1 MRTKLRAV
9 TALLLGAAL
18 LAGCSSTEAGKAN
31 PEGAGGGA
39 PQESASVAKFTAVPA
54 ADAKDVPVNVPV
66 AVSVSDGTIDSVAVN
81 NPEGKPVAGKLA
93 DDKKS
98 WATTEPLGY
107 GKAYSYAGK
116 ATGTD
121 GKTIELKGA
130 FNTVAPAAQVRGTV
144 FPTDDQQV
152 GVAVPIMVKFD
163 APVSDRAAV
172 QKALTVTNTANVKGS
187 WAWLGDSEVH
197 YRPEAY
203 WPANTKIHVEA
214 KLYGV
219 AYGGGAYGSSD
230 VTSDFTV
237 GRNQVV
243 KIDTPTHQLVV
254 QRDGQTVATYPA
266 SFGKDADPELTTPN
280 GTFVVM
286 QKDEQWSFDNP
297 QYGYT
302 NVLKKWAVRFS
313 NHGEFIHENN
323 DNAANIGK
331 NNTSHGCANL
341 TEADA
346 KAYFDTAMIGDPVEV
361 TGSITTLP
369 AKYDW
374 YDWQVPWAQWQTLSA
389 I

>member
-1 MRTKLRAV
+1 MRTKLRVV
-9 TALLLGAAL
+9 TAFLLGAAL
-18 LAGCSSTEAGKAN
+18 LAGCSSTEAGKAS
-31 PEGAGGGA
+31 PEGAGGA
-39 PQESASVAKFTAVPA
+39 PQEQTSIAKFTAVPA
-54 ADAKDVPVNVPV
+54 ADAKDAPVNVPV
-66 AVSVSDGTIDSVAVN
+66 NVTVSDGTIDEVAVN

-98 WATTEPLGY
+98 WSTTEPLGY
-107 GKAYSYAGK
+107 GKAYTYSGK

-121 GKTIELKGA
+121 GRTAELKGG
-130 FNTVAPAAQVRGTV
+130 FSTVAPASQIRGTL
-144 FPTDDQQV
+144 FPTDDQTM
-152 GVAVPIMVKFD
+152 GVAIPIMVKFD
-163 APVSDRAAV
+163 APVTDRAAV
-172 QKALTVTNTANVKGS
+172 QKALTVTNSANVQGS
-187 WAWLGDSEVH
+187 WAWLSEQEVH

-203 WPANTKIHVEA
+203 WPAGTKVHVEA

-219 AYGGGAYGSSD
+219 AYGGGAYGASD
-230 VTSDFTV
+230 VTSDFTI

-254 QRDGQTVATYPA
+254 QRDGQTVASYPA
-266 SFGKDADPELTTPN
+266 SFGRDADPELTTPN
-280 GTFVVM
+280 GTFIVM
-286 QKDEQWSFDNP
+286 QKDDQWSFDNP

-323 DNAANIGK
+323 DNAANIGN

-346 KAYFDTAMIGDPVEV
+346 KAYYDTAMIGDPVEV
-361 TGSITTLP
+361 VGSITTLP

-374 YDWQVPWAQWQTLSA
+374 YDWQIPWAQWQTMSA
-389 I
+389 A

>member
-1 MRTKLRAV
+1 V
-9 TALLLGAAL
+9 SALLLGAAL
-18 LAGCSSTEAGKAN
+18 LAGCSSTQAGKAV
-31 PEGAGGGA
+31 PATGADA
-39 PQESASVAKFTAVPA
+39 PGIAKFTAVPA
-54 ADAKDVPVNVPV
+54 ANAKDVPVNVPV
-66 AVSVSDGTIDSVAVN
+66 TVTVTDGTIDDVAVK
-81 NPEGKPVAGKLA
+81 NPEGKPVAGKRA

-98 WATTEPLGY
+98 WTTTEPLGY
-107 GKAYSYAGK
+107 GKAYTYSGK

-121 GKTIELKGA
+121 GKTVELKGG
-130 FNTVAPAAQVRGTV
+130 FNTVTPASQNRATL
-144 FPTDDQQV
+144 FPSDNQTV
-152 GVAVPIMVKFD
+152 GVAAPIMVKFD
-163 APVSDRAAV
+163 APVADRAAA
-172 QKALTVTNTANVKGS
+172 QKALTVTNTANVTGT
-187 WAWLGDSEVH
+187 WAWLSDREVH
-197 YRPEAY
+197 YRPQAY

-219 AYGGGAYGSSD
+219 AYGGGAYGTAD

-254 QRDGQTVATYPA
+254 QRDGATVASYPA
-266 SFGKDADPELTTPN
+266 SFGKDDNPDLNTPN

-286 QKDEQWSFDNP
+286 QKDDQWSFDNP

-346 KAYFDTAMIGDPVEV
+346 KAYYDSAMIGDPVEV
-361 TGSITTLP
+361 TGATKTLEP
-369 AKYDW
+369 KYDW
-374 YDWQVPWAQWQTLSA
+374 YDWQIPWAQWQTMSA
-389 I
+389 A

>member
-1 MRTKLRAV
+1 V

-18 LAGCSSTEAGKAN
+18 LAGCSSTEAGKAT
-31 PEGAGGGA
+31 PEGAGGGS
-39 PQESASVAKFTAVPA
+39 QESASIAKFTAVPA
-54 ADAKDVPVNVPV
+54 VDAKDAPVNVPV
-66 AVSVSDGTIDSVAVN
+66 NVTVSDGTIDEVAVN
-81 NPEGKPVAGKLA
+81 NPEGKPVAGKIA

-107 GKAYSYAGK
+107 GKSYTYSGK

-121 GKTIELKGA
+121 GKKAELKGS
-130 FNTVAPAAQVRGTV
+130 FSTVAPASQIRGTL
-144 FPTDDQQV
+144 FPTDDQQM

-163 APVSDRAAV
+163 APVTDRAAV
-172 QKALTVTNTANVKGS
+172 QKALTVTNDKNVKGS
-187 WAWLGDSEVH
+187 WAWLSDQEVH

-203 WPANTKIHVEA
+203 WPANTKIHVDA

-230 VTSDFTV
+230 VTSDFTI

-254 QRDGQTVATYPA
+254 QRDGQTVASYPA
-266 SFGKDADPELTTPN
+266 SFGRDADPELTTPN

-286 QKDEQWSFDNP
+286 QKDDQWSFDNP

-346 KAYFDTAMIGDPVEV
+346 KAYYDTAMIGDPVEV
-361 TGSITTLP
+361 VGSITTLP

-374 YDWQVPWAQWQTLSA
+374 YDWQIPWAQWQTMSA

>member
-39 PQESASVAKFTAVPA
+39 QEPASIAKFTAVPA
-54 ADAKDVPVNVPV
+54 ADAKDAPVNVPV
-66 AVSVSDGTIDSVAVN
+66 NVSVSDGTIDEVAVA

-107 GKAYSYAGK
+107 GKAYTYSGK

-121 GKTIELKGA
+121 GKKVELKGG
-130 FNTVAPAAQVRGTV
+130 FTTVNPTAQVRGTV

-163 APVSDRAAV
+163 APVTDRAAV
-172 QKALTVTNTANVKGS
+172 QKALTVTNDKNVKGS
-187 WAWLGDSEVH
+187 WAWLSEQEVH
-197 YRPEAY
+197 YRPETY
-203 WPANTKIHVEA
+203 WPANTKIHVDA

-230 VTSDFTV
+230 VTSEFTV

-266 SFGKDADPELTTPN
+266 SFGRDADPELTTPN

-361 TGSITTLP
+361 VGSITTLP

-374 YDWQVPWAQWQTLSA
+374 YDWQVPWAQWQTMSA

>member
-18 LAGCSSTEAGKAN
+18 LAGCSSTEAGKASRAS
-31 PEGAGGGA
+31 AGSPDA
-39 PQESASVAKFTAVPA
+39 PAVAKFTAVPA
-54 ADAKDVPVNVPV
+54 VDAVDVPVNVPV
-66 AVSVSDGTIDSVAVN
+66 NVTVSDGTIDEVAVS
-81 NPEGKPVAGKLA
+81 NPEGAPVAGKLA

-98 WATTEPLGY
+98 WATTEVLGY
-107 GKAYSYAGK
+107 GKVYSYSGK

-121 GKTIELKGA
+121 GKKIELKGG
-130 FNTVAPAAQVRGTV
+130 FTTLAPAAQVRGTL
-144 FPTDDQQV
+144 FPVDGQQV

-163 APVSDRAAV
+163 APVADRAAV
-172 QKALTVTNTANVKGS
+172 QKALTVTNDQNVKGA
-187 WAWLGDSEVH
+187 WAWLSDQEVH

-219 AYGGGAYGSSD
+219 AYGGGAYGAAD
-230 VTSDFTV
+230 VTSDFTI

-254 QRDGQTVATYPA
+254 QRDGQTVASYPA
-266 SFGKDADPELTTPN
+266 SFGRDADPELTTPN

-323 DNAANIGK
+323 DNAANIGN

-341 TEADA
+341 VEADA
-346 KAYFDTAMIGDPVEV
+346 KAYYDTAMIGDPVEV
-361 TGSITTLP
+361 VGSITTLP

-374 YDWQVPWAQWQTLSA
+374 YDWQVPWAQWQTMSA

>member
-1 MRTKLRAV
+1 MLRKL
-9 TALLLGAAL
+9 TALLVGGAL
-18 LAGCSSTEAGKAN
+18 LVGCSAKVEQGSAK
-31 PEGAGGGA
+31 PEGAAGSSDPA
-39 PQESASVAKFTAVPA
+39 AVAKFTTAPV
-54 ADAKDVPVNVPV
+54 DGAKDAPVNTPV
-66 AVSVSDGTIDSVAVN
+66 QVTVAQGSIDQVTLS
-81 NPEGKPVAGKLA
+81 NPEGKPVAGKVA

-98 WATTEPLGY
+98 WASTEALGY
-107 GKAYSYAGK
+107 GKTYTYAGK

-121 GKTIELKGA
+121 GKSVELKGA
-130 FNTVAPAAQVRGTV
+130 FTTLTPASQVRATL
-144 FPTDDQQV
+144 FPSDDQTV
-152 GVAVPIMVKFD
+152 GVAAPIMVKFD
-163 APVSDRAAV
+163 SDVTDKAAV
-172 QKALTVTNTANVKGS
+172 EKALTVTNTAGVKGS
-187 WAWLGDSEVH
+187 WAWLGATQVD

-219 AYGGGAYGSSD
+219 PYGGGAFGKAD
-230 VTSDFTV
+230 VTSDYTV

-254 QRDGQTVATYPA
+254 QQNGQTVATYPA
-266 SFGKDADPELTTPN
+266 SFGKDADPDLTTPN

-286 QKDEQWSFDNP
+286 QKDEQFSFDNP
-297 QYGYT
+297 RYGYT

-341 TEADA
+341 LEADA
-346 KAYFDTAMIGDPVEV
+346 KAYYDSALIGDPVEV

-369 AKYDW
+369 AQFDW
-374 YDWQVPWAQWQTLSA
+374 YDWQIPWAQWQTMSA
-389 I
+389 L

>member
-1 MRTKLRAV
+1 V

-18 LAGCSSTEAGKAN
+18 LAGCSSTEAGKAS
-31 PEGAGGGA
+31 PEGGA
-39 PQESASVAKFTAVPA
+39 ENTPSIAKFTAVPA
-54 ADAKDVPVNVPV
+54 VDAVDVPVNVPV
-66 AVSVSDGTIDSVAVN
+66 NVTVSDGTIDSVAVA
-81 NPEGKPVAGKLA
+81 NPEGKPVEGKLSE
-93 DDKKS
+93 DKKS
-98 WATTEPLGY
+98 WASTEVLGY
-107 GKAYSYAGK
+107 GKAYTYAGA
-116 ATGTD
+116 ATGSD
-121 GKTIELKGA
+121 GKKIELKGA
-130 FNTVAPAAQVRGTV
+130 FSTVAPAAQVRGTL

-163 APVSDRAAV
+163 APVGDRVAV

-187 WAWLGDSEVH
+187 WAWLSDQEVH

-203 WPANTKIHVEA
+203 WPANTKVHVEA

-219 AYGGGAYGSSD
+219 AYGAGAYGAAD
-230 VTSDFTV
+230 VTSDFTI

-254 QRDGQTVATYPA
+254 QRDGQTVASYPA
-266 SFGKDADPELTTPN
+266 SFGRDADPELTTPN

-323 DNAANIGK
+323 DNAANIGS

-346 KAYFDTAMIGDPVEV
+346 KAYYDTAMIGDPVEV
-361 TGSITTLP
+361 VGSITTLP

-374 YDWQVPWAQWQTLSA
+374 YDWQVPWAQWQTMSA

>member
-31 PEGAGGGA
+31 PEGAGGGS

-107 GKAYSYAGK
+107 GKTYSYSGK

-121 GKTIELKGA
+121 GKSVELKGGFA
-130 FNTVAPAAQVRGTV
+130 TVAPAAQVRGTV

-163 APVSDRAAV
+163 AAVTDRAAV
-172 QKALTVTNTANVKGS
+172 QKALTVTNSANVKGS
-187 WAWLGDSEVH
+187 WAWLSDSEVH

-219 AYGGGAYGSSD
+219 AYGAGAYGASD

-243 KIDTPTHQLVV
+243 KIDTPSHQLVV
-254 QRDGQTVATYPA
+254 QRDGATVATYPA

-346 KAYFDTAMIGDPVEV
+346 KAYYDTAMIGDPVEV
-361 TGSITTLP
+361 VGSITTLP

-374 YDWQVPWAQWQTLSA
+374 YDWQVPWGQWQSLSA

>member
-1 MRTKLRAV
+1 M

-18 LAGCSSTEAGKAN
+18 LAGCSSTEAGKASRAS
-31 PEGAGGGA
+31 AGSPDA
-39 PQESASVAKFTAVPA
+39 PAVAKFTAVPA
-54 ADAKDVPVNVPV
+54 VDAVDVPVNVPV
-66 AVSVSDGTIDSVAVN
+66 NVTVSDGTIDEVAVS
-81 NPEGKPVAGKLA
+81 NPEGAPVAGKLA

-98 WATTEPLGY
+98 WATTEVLGY
-107 GKAYSYAGK
+107 GKVYSYSGK

-121 GKTIELKGA
+121 GKKIELKGG
-130 FNTVAPAAQVRGTV
+130 FTTLAPAAQVRGTL
-144 FPTDDQQV
+144 FPVDGQQV

-163 APVSDRAAV
+163 APVADRAAV
-172 QKALTVTNTANVKGS
+172 QKALTVTNDQNVKGA
-187 WAWLGDSEVH
+187 WAWLSDQEVH

-219 AYGGGAYGSSD
+219 AYGGGAYGAAD
-230 VTSDFTV
+230 VTSDFTI

-254 QRDGQTVATYPA
+254 QRDGQTVASYPA
-266 SFGKDADPELTTPN
+266 SFGRDADPELTTPN

-323 DNAANIGK
+323 DNAANIGN

-341 TEADA
+341 VEADA
-346 KAYFDTAMIGDPVEV
+346 KAYYDTAMIGDPVEV
-361 TGSITTLP
+361 VGSITTLP

-374 YDWQVPWAQWQTLSA
+374 YDWQVPWAQWQTMSA

>member
-18 LAGCSSTEAGKAN
+18 LAGCSSTEAGKAS
-31 PEGAGGGA
+31 PEGAGGGSK
-39 PQESASVAKFTAVPA
+39 ESASIAKFTAVPA
-54 ADAKDVPVNVPV
+54 VDAKDAPVNVPV
-66 AVSVSDGTIDSVAVN
+66 AVSVSDGTIDEVAVS

-98 WATTEPLGY
+98 WTTTEPLGY
-107 GKAYSYAGK
+107 GKAYAYSGK

-121 GKTIELKGA
+121 GKKAELKGG
-130 FNTVAPAAQVRGTV
+130 FNTVAPASQVRGTV

-163 APVSDRAAV
+163 APVTDRAAV
-172 QKALTVTNTANVKGS
+172 QKALTVTNDKNVKGS
-187 WAWLGDSEVH
+187 WAWLSDQEAH

-203 WPANTKIHVEA
+203 WPASTKIHVEA

-237 GRNQVV
+237 GRNQIV

-266 SFGKDADPELTTPN
+266 SFGRDGDPELTTPN

-374 YDWQVPWAQWQTLSA
+374 YDWQVPWAQWQTMSA